1 VFEKEC
7 IVIGLFGAM
16 MERPSSPPCSP
27 PVSMTPSKKEIA
39 TYTLA
44 GGLFAVAIAIGYF
57 GYVLTQINASLPGI
71 LDEVQVTQDK
81 FEPVLN
87 EVTEIRLLVPGIV
100 EEVELVR
107 QTISPFIDEVG
118 LIREQIPGIM
128 EEVRHIRRQIPEI
141 TTDVDAIVAQ
151 IPPILEEVA
160 AIRTETIPPLLAEVA
175 SIRTETI
182 PPIIDRVEAIHEDM
196 PGYFDRADRL
206 VAEAR
211 VAGQQASEG
220 AVSGL
225 FTGIIKAPLSLVSG
239 VGNALGRKIEATD
252 EDRKLALRAAE
263 IVLQSDIKGTSET
276 FENPKTEFTGT
287 ITLRSVR
294 KIKGTVHKTLRL
306 VTHKKG
312 KKLAEVD
319 VEVAVSVGGTWEPI
333 KTTDR

>member
-1 VFEKEC
+1 
-7 IVIGLFGAM
+7 
-16 MERPSSPPCSP
+16 
-27 PVSMTPSKKEIA
+27 MTPSKKEIA

-71 LDEVQVTQDK
+71 LDEVAT
-81 FEPVLN
+81 
-87 EVTEIRLLVPGIV
+87 
-100 EEVELVR
+100 
-107 QTISPFIDEVG
+107 
-118 LIREQIPGIM
+118 
-128 EEVRHIRRQIPEI
+128 
-141 TTDVDAIVAQ
+141 
-151 IPPILEEVA
+151 
-160 AIRTETIPPLLAEVA
+160 
-175 SIRTETI
+175 IRTETI
-182 PPIIDRVEAIHEDM
+182 PPIIDQIGAIHEDM

-220 AVSGL
+220 AVTGL
-225 FTGIIKAPLSLVSG
+225 FTGIINAPMSLVSG
-239 VGNALGRKIEATD
+239 IGNALGRQIEATD
-252 EDRKLALRAAE
+252 EDRKLALRAVE
-263 IVLQSDIKGTSET
+263 IVLQSDKKGTSET

-319 VEVAVSVGGTWEPI
+319 VEVAVSVDGTWELI
-333 KTTDR
+333 KATDR